1 LEKILIMSGFKNF
14 IGQFFGFGTSQNRNY
29 FTMQQIGQ
37 TTPDW
42 INTTNLFDIYGRIP
56 ELHTVINKKANLM
69 ASANP
74 KVCDIDGNELDRN
87 AATENIYKL
96 IDRPTPMLTWGRM
109 VQMVS
114 INLSVTGN
122 ALIYSP
128 RGTFGMI
135 GLLNPIAWNNVK
147 VHFNKKGYK
156 QLAKSGLIEK
166 FEIAMDSRGN
176 FETFLPN
183 EVVYL
188 FEPDG
193 INMANTKSKLE
204 ALKMPL
210 SNIEKQYTKRNV
222 ILKNLFSL
230 GMLSFETVSDGVS
243 VMPIKDTDI
252 KAVRD
257 DMKKRHKDEIM
268 IAGKPMKFD
277 PMTFPTKDLLLFEE
291 NYADFVTLCDAFGL
305 KVDIFGNILGKG
317 STFANVDGGE
327 RQTYTGTII
336 PECEHI
342 YDEIT
347 SQLGLDKL
355 GIYLKPDFSHIDV
368 LKTDDKLAAD
378 AAKVEVDRL
387 SVMLRDG
394 VITPDQ
400 YAEIA
405 NVELIPLTPQEK
417 QMQSLQNAQTNLRG
431 TVGGLQGIISINQA
445 VGDGTMTRDAAINT
459 LVNYYGYDATVAA
472 GMVTMPQNT
481 SGNIEE

>member
-1 LEKILIMSGFKNF
+1 MSGLTNF

-74 KVCDIDGNELDRN
+74 KVCDIDGVELERN
-87 AATENIYKL
+87 ASTENIYRL

-128 RGTFGMI
+128 RGTFGTV

-230 GMLSFETVSDGVS
+230 GMLSGSNNDGMGALPVEA
-243 VMPIKDTDI
+243 KDI
-252 KAVRD
+252 EAVRK
-257 DMKKRHKDEIM
+257 DMKKRHEGEVIISDKM
-268 IAGKPMKFD
+268 WKFD

-347 SQLGLDKL
+347 SQLGLDL
-355 GIYLKPDFSHIDV
+355 QGIYLKPDFSHIDV
-368 LKTDDKLAAD
+368 LKGDETKAAS
-378 AAKVEVDRL
+378 AMNQRAQALEKIQNLGVNL
-387 SVMLRDG
+387 SED
-394 VITPDQ
+394 
-400 YAEIA
+400 
-405 NVELIPLTPQEK
+405 EK
-417 QMQSLQNAQTNLRG
+417 RALL
-431 TVGGLQGIISINQA
+431 GL
-445 VGDGTMTRDAAINT
+445 
-459 LVNYYGYDATVAA
+459 
-472 GMVTMPQNT
+472 
-481 SGNIEE
+481 

>member
-1 LEKILIMSGFKNF
+1 MSGLTNF

-74 KVCDIDGNELDRN
+74 KVCDIDGVELERN
-87 AATENIYKL
+87 ASTENVYRL

-128 RGTFGMI
+128 RGTFGTV

-176 FETFLPN
+176 FETFLPS

-230 GMLSFETVSDGVS
+230 GTLSFETQSDGVG
-243 VMPIKDTDI
+243 VKPVDPKKII
-252 KAVRD
+252 ELRE
-257 DMKKRHKDEIM
+257 DMKKRHEGEVIITDRST
-268 IAGKPMKFD
+268 KFD
-277 PMTFPTKDLLLFEE
+277 PMVFPTKDLLLYEE

-347 SQLGLDKL
+347 SQLGLDL
-355 GIYLKPDFSHIDV
+355 QGIYLKPDFSHIDV

-394 VITPDQ
+394 IITPEQ
-400 YAEIA
+400 YAEMSGVVLA
-405 NVELIPLTPQEK
+405 QLSPADK
-417 QMQSLQNAQTNLRG
+417 QAQSLQNAQTNLRG
-431 TVGGLQGIISINQA
+431 TVGGLTGIIDLNRA
-445 VGDGTMTRDAAINT
+445 VGEGSMTRESAINT
-459 LVNYYGYDATVAA
+459 LVNYYGYDLATAS
-472 GMVTMPQNT
+472 GMITTPQSN
-481 SGNIEE
+481 SNIEA

>member
-1 LEKILIMSGFKNF
+1 MNF
-14 IGQFFGFGTSQNRNY
+14 ISSALNSLFGTRGGRY

-42 INTTNLFDIYGRIP
+42 INTTDLWAVYGRIP

-74 KVCDIDGNELDRN
+74 KLCDIDGNVLERN
-87 AATENIYKL
+87 AKTENAYKL

-109 VQMVS
+109 IQMTS

-122 ALIYSP
+122 ALIYTP
-128 RGTFGMI
+128 RATFGTV

-147 VHFNKKGYK
+147 IHFNKKGYK
-156 QLAKSGLIEK
+156 QIAKSGLIES
-166 FEIAMDSRGN
+166 FEIPMDSRGT
-176 FETFLPN
+176 FETFTPE
-183 EVVYL
+183 EVIYL

-193 INMANTKSKLE
+193 INLVNTVSKLE

-230 GMLSFETVSDGVS
+230 GMLSGSNNDGMGALPVEG
-243 VMPIKDTDI
+243 KDIDAI
-252 KAVRD
+252 RK
-257 DMKKRHKDEIM
+257 DMKKRHEGEVIISDKM
-268 IAGKPMKFD
+268 WKFD
-277 PMTFPTKDLLLFEE
+277 PMTFPTRDLMLYEE

-336 PECEHI
+336 PETEHI

-347 SQLGLDKL
+347 SQLGLDL
-355 GIYLKPDFSHIDV
+355 QGIYLKPDFSHIDV
-368 LKTDDKLAAD
+368 LKGDETKSASAMNQRAQALE
-378 AAKVEVDRL
+378 KIQNLGVNL
-387 SVMLRDG
+387 S
-394 VITPDQ
+394 
-400 YAEIA
+400 E
-405 NVELIPLTPQEK
+405 EEK
-417 QMQSLQNAQTNLRG
+417 RALL
-431 TVGGLQGIISINQA
+431 GL
-445 VGDGTMTRDAAINT
+445 
-459 LVNYYGYDATVAA
+459 
-472 GMVTMPQNT
+472 
-481 SGNIEE
+481 